1 MHVLSTDDMEFLVTS
16 ANAGKIVVDSEKLK
30 QRIDQLIRMGYVRP
44 NNGQYYLTEL
54 GAKTARSLQF
64 KFYDPN
70 ELNAHMP
77 GIETV
82 HVSDTKPE
90 TVHVSETNPEAEV
103 ALSHD
108 ADNVIDAPASEA
120 APE

>member
-1 MHVLSTDDMEFLVTS
+1 MHVLSTDDMEFLVTA
-16 ANAGKIVVDSEKLK
+16 ANTGKIVVDNEKLK

-44 NNGQYYLTEL
+44 NNGQFYLTEL

-70 ELNAHMP
+70 ELNAHMA

-82 HVSDTKPE
+82 VAHESG
-90 TVHVSETNPEAEV
+90 SESEV
-103 ALSHD
+103 ALTHD

>member
-16 ANAGKIVVDSEKLK
+16 ANAGKIVVDSEKLR

-44 NNGQYYLTEL
+44 NNGQFYLTEL

-82 HVSDTKPE
+82 VAHES
-90 TVHVSETNPEAEV
+90 EAESEV
-103 ALSHD
+103 AITHD
-108 ADNVIDAPASEA
+108 ADTVIDAPASEA

>member
-1 MHVLSTDDMEFLVTS
+1 MEFLVTS

-70 ELNAHMP
+70 ELNAHMA

-82 HVSDTKPE
+82 VAHE
-90 TVHVSETNPEAEV
+90 SEAQSEV
-103 ALSHD
+103 ALTHD

>member
-16 ANAGKIVVDSEKLK
+16 ANAGKIVVDNDKLK

-82 HVSDTKPE
+82 HVS
-90 TVHVSETNPEAEV
+90 ETNPETEV

>member
-1 MHVLSTDDMEFLVTS
+1 
-16 ANAGKIVVDSEKLK
+16 
-30 QRIDQLIRMGYVRP
+30 
-44 NNGQYYLTEL
+44 
-54 GAKTARSLQF
+54 LQF

-82 HVSDTKPE
+82 HVS
-90 TVHVSETNPEAEV
+90 ETNPEADAV
-103 ALSHD
+103 LSHD
-108 ADNVIDAPASEA
+108 ADNVIDAPTSEA

>member
-1 MHVLSTDDMEFLVTS
+1 L
-16 ANAGKIVVDSEKLK
+16 
-30 QRIDQLIRMGYVRP
+30 GYVRP

-82 HVSDTKPE
+82 HVSGIE
-90 TVHVSETNPEAEV
+90 TVHVSETNSEAEV

-108 ADNVIDAPASEA
+108 ADTVIDAPASEA

>member
-82 HVSDTKPE
+82 HVS
-90 TVHVSETNPEAEV
+90 ETNPEAEV

-108 ADNVIDAPASEA
+108 ADTVIDAPASEA

>member
-44 NNGQYYLTEL
+44 YNGQYYLTEL

-82 HVSDTKPE
+82 HVSETNPE

-108 ADNVIDAPASEA
+108 ADNVIDAHASEA

>member
-64 KFYDPN
+64 KFYDPD

-82 HVSDTKPE
+82 HA
-90 TVHVSETNPEAEV
+90 SETNPEAEV
-103 ALSHD
+103 AISHD

>member
-16 ANAGKIVVDSEKLK
+16 ANAGKIVVDNEKLK

-44 NNGQYYLTEL
+44 NNGQFYLTEL

-70 ELNAHMP
+70 ELNAHMA

-82 HVSDTKPE
+82 VAHESD
-90 TVHVSETNPEAEV
+90 SESEA
-103 ALSHD
+103 ALTHD

>member
-30 QRIDQLIRMGYVRP
+30 QRIDPLIRMGYVRP
-44 NNGQYYLTEL
+44 YNGLYYLTEL

-82 HVSDTKPE
+82 HVS
-90 TVHVSETNPEAEV
+90 ETNPETEV

>member
-16 ANAGKIVVDSEKLK
+16 ANAGKIVVDNEKLK

-44 NNGQYYLTEL
+44 NNGQFYLTEL

-70 ELNAHMP
+70 ELNAHMA

-82 HVSDTKPE
+82 VAHESG
-90 TVHVSETNPEAEV
+90 SESEA
-103 ALSHD
+103 ALTHD

>member
-77 GIETV
+77 GIE
-82 HVSDTKPE
+82 S
-90 TVHVSETNPEAEV
+90 VHVSETNPETEV

-108 ADNVIDAPASEA
+108 ADNVIDTPASEA

>member
-16 ANAGKIVVDSEKLK
+16 ANTGKIVVDNEKLK

-44 NNGQYYLTEL
+44 NNGQFYLTEL

-70 ELNAHMP
+70 ELNAHMA

-82 HVSDTKPE
+82 VAHESG
-90 TVHVSETNPEAEV
+90 SESEV
-103 ALSHD
+103 ALTHD

>member
-16 ANAGKIVVDSEKLK
+16 ANAGKTVVDSEKLK

-70 ELNAHMP
+70 ELNAHMA

-82 HVSDTKPE
+82 VAHE
-90 TVHVSETNPEAEV
+90 SEAQSEV
-103 ALSHD
+103 ALTHD